1 MQIDWSPVTQAVVA
15 LIATLITT
23 FIPLLIKMIF
33 EAQAAR
39 LAKVKMLTEQN
50 QAVVTAI
57 VQVVQQTAGVLEG
70 SQKYQLAL
78 GKASEALKLPTNT
91 LHDMIELA
99 VSTAKLSWGTA
110 WDALG
115 GSKTP
120 TE

>member
-1 MQIDWSPVTQAVVA
+1 MEIDWSPVTQAVVA

-23 FIPLLIKMIF
+23 FVPLLIKMIF

-39 LAKVKMLTEQN
+39 IAKVKMLAEQN
-50 QAVVTAI
+50 QAVVAAI

-99 VSTAKLSWGTA
+99 VSTAKLSWGTQ

-115 GSKTP
+115 GKTP
-120 TE
+120 